1 MLDAQSR
8 KPRFNMQAILG
19 FLLGVVATI
28 LWLFFSMFVAST
40 LGPSHSRTAPVFTGI
55 GVAVVALVAFR
66 NARRSSFAVG
76 AAIALGIALLLD
88 LAYIVAVF
96 RTT

>member
-1 MLDAQSR
+1 
-8 KPRFNMQAILG
+8 
-19 FLLGVVATI
+19 
-28 LWLFFSMFVAST
+28 
-40 LGPSHSRTAPVFTGI
+40 
-55 GVAVVALVAFR
+55 
-66 NARRSSFAVG
+66 VG